1 MASRNR
7 TRSLLIVAIA
17 VVSVGFG
24 VVTPAGAT
32 FASDELASDELASDD
47 LESDDIR
54 SGGLSVEVDI
64 APLTDCGSPELE
76 CVPVLPGT
84 GAELSSAI
92 GWSVGMLTLGGLL
105 AGANRISERN
115 SRRSATVGGRSPAPG

>member
-24 VVTPAGAT
+24 VVTPAGAS
-32 FASDELASDELASDD
+32 FASDELASDD

-64 APLTDCGSPELE
+64 APLTDCDSPELE
-76 CVPVLPGT
+76 CIPVLPGT